1 MKHKGISRLKNRI
14 ASILYA
20 LCLALCFFGVMFQSK
35 LLIASIIPTSIIAT
49 LLLITTNRCP
59 NCNEYFRGAYWSK
72 SAGFCR
78 NAVKSYT
85 SMTRSTNHGETSA
98 TTCYQEFGSNRV
110 EDIQKL
116 RSILGKRFYA
126 VPYIG
131 EEDGE
136 EYYNM
141 VLESPR

>member
-1 MKHKGISRLKNRI
+1 MEHIGQKVQGI
-14 ASILYA
+14 AA
-20 LCLALCFFGVMFQSK
+20 
-35 LLIASIIPTSIIAT
+35 
-49 LLLITTNRCP
+49 
-59 NCNEYFRGAYWSK
+59 
-72 SAGFCR
+72 

-126 VPYIG
+126 VPYID

>member
-1 MKHKGISRLKNRI
+1 MKHKGISRLRNRI

-59 NCNEYFRGAYWSK
+59 IVTNIFVEHIGQKVQDFA
-72 SAGFCR
+72 A

>member
-78 NAVKSYT
+78 KCGEKLYFDDEIDKSW
-85 SMTRSTNHGETSA
+85 
-98 TTCYQEFGSNRV
+98 
-110 EDIQKL
+110 
-116 RSILGKRFYA
+116 
-126 VPYIG
+126 
-131 EEDGE
+131 
-136 EYYNM
+136 
-141 VLESPR
+141 